1 MHINMPE
8 NVKYI
13 INKLKKTG
21 FEAYVVGGCVRDSI
35 MGIIP
40 KDWDITTNAKP
51 GEIKKIFRRS
61 IDTGIKHGTVTLLIN
76 KSTYEVTTYRIDG
89 NYSDGR
95 HPDRVLFCSLLE
107 EDLKRRDFT
116 INAMAYNDEEGLID
130 RFGGVK
136 DIQNQIIRCVGK
148 PTERFSEDAL
158 RMLRAVRFC
167 AALDFTLETQTC
179 EAIKLLHANL
189 SKVSSERIFVEL
201 DKMLRAFHPEYI
213 SAVFESG
220 LYKYC
225 SENFKKISRADTELF
240 KYASKL
246 PDKRYVRWA
255 ALMRSLEPDTAKKIL
270 KELKADN
277 ECVNKTASVVK
288 FLKEEISGEKCEL
301 KKLLLKLGSEL
312 LETVLIIRSSDL
324 IKYDKN
330 IPYISDEE
338 FNIINNTL
346 KEIYMNKEPYR
357 IDMLNIDGGDLINLG
372 IKEGPEIGKLL
383 KQLLEAVLEAPELNS
398 KAALLS
404 LVQNLY
410 SGFR

>member
-1 MHINMPE
+1 
-8 NVKYI
+8 
-13 INKLKKTG
+13 
-21 FEAYVVGGCVRDSI
+21 
-35 MGIIP
+35 
-40 KDWDITTNAKP
+40 
-51 GEIKKIFRRS
+51 
-61 IDTGIKHGTVTLLIN
+61 
-76 KSTYEVTTYRIDG
+76 
-89 NYSDGR
+89 
-95 HPDRVLFCSLLE
+95 
-107 EDLKRRDFT
+107 
-116 INAMAYNDEEGLID
+116 
-130 RFGGVK
+130 
-136 DIQNQIIRCVGK
+136 
-148 PTERFSEDAL
+148 
-158 RMLRAVRFC
+158 
-167 AALDFTLETQTC
+167 
-179 EAIKLLHANL
+179 
-189 SKVSSERIFVEL
+189 
-201 DKMLRAFHPEYI
+201 MLRAFHPEYI

-288 FLKEEISGEKCEL
+288 FLKDEISGEKCER
-301 KKLLLKLGSEL
+301 KKLMLKLGSEL

-330 IPYISDEE
+330 IHYISDEE

-357 IDMLNIDGGDLINLG
+357 IDMLNIDGGDLIKLG